1 MNRLYFK
8 DKKNIVAFCIFIS
21 LALGLMIMIFC
32 LSSQNAEISS
42 DTSGGLIRFAIG
54 IVNPDFQE
62 LSATEQ
68 ENIISSLQFFV
79 RKSAHASAYMLL
91 GLCLSGAALQLEG
104 VKPVL
109 RAVLGFIIAVLY
121 SISDEIHQL
130 FIPGRSGELR
140 DVLIDSSGAV
150 VGTLIIFVI
159 WILIKNKNAI
169 FKKQRP

>member
-8 DKKNIVAFCIFIS
+8 GKKNIVAFCIFIS

-32 LSSQNAEISS
+32 LSAQNAETSS
-42 DTSGGLIRFAIG
+42 ETSGGLIKFVMG
-54 IVNPDFQE
+54 ILKSDFEE
-62 LSATEQ
+62 LSSAEQ
-68 ENIISSLQFFV
+68 EKIVAPFQFFV
-79 RKSAHASAYMLL
+79 RKSAHAGAYMLL

-121 SISDEIHQL
+121 SISDEIHQT

-140 DVLIDSSGAV
+140 DVLIDSSGAA

-169 FKKQRP
+169 LKKQRL